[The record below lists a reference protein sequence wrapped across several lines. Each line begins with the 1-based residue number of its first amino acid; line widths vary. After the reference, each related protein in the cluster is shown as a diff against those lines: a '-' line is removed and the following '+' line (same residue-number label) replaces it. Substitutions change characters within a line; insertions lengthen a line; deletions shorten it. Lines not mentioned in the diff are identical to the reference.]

1 MKRRKLTLVPF
12 QGWVL
17 TCVASGME
25 SAAHI
30 AEDTKSPARTVPLA
44 MFWSVAATYIMGW
57 IVGCCPSDLTFVADP
72 CCVFTVY
79 LRASCRK

>member
-1 MKRRKLTLVPF
+1 MLGESCAFVAALTLKLTLISLLA
-12 QGWVL
+12 GWVL

-57 IVGCCPSDLTFVADP
+57 IVSSFHSDLSLP
-72 CCVFTVY
+72 
-79 LRASCRK
+79 LRC